1 MNRQIESSEPPRPH
15 AAVVEALRLLGK
27 RCLALAIHDSS
38 FPSLADEEIG
48 RGTPYG
54 EGARAFLRFIRG
66 LGFEAVQ
73 FGPQGQTARDNPSPY
88 DGTLFSRNI
97 LNLDLASLAGGAQ
110 AWLSRKTLDIRV
122 AQARTADRIHSHHSR
137 AFDATH
143 AALKEIHQHFV
154 ERRDRGDAD
163 ALRWD
168 RELRDFTRREFAW
181 LYPDA
186 LYHVLAQEQAWR
198 HHRDWRI
205 CDQASPL
212 RDLYPHAVDVRR
224 FWEERLAQLPTDQ
237 QHAIERYRLGQYLLH
252 RQHARLRSAAQGDG
266 LRIYGDLQ
274 IGISACDEWSRS
286 KLYLKHYLMG
296 APPSRTNP
304 AGQPWGYGV
313 LDPGQ
318 YLEPDGA
325 PGPVLKFLKARVNKM
340 LQEFDGLRIDHPHG
354 LVSPWVYLAGA
365 ADPYRAVQQGARLF
379 SSPNLPDHPELAHY
393 AIARAEQLD
402 TSLPRYADGWVRELD
417 PRQVERYALL
427 MDLLVDA
434 VRTQSGTIEEVLCEV
449 LSTLPYPLARII
461 ERHGLGRFRVT
472 QKADLENPSDVYRS
486 ENARPEDW
494 IMAGNH
500 DTPPIWRLAKEWIDN
515 GQARRQADYLAWRLA
530 PEASR
535 EAFAREIAGD
545 RRKLVHAKLA
555 DVLASPATHVMIFFA
570 DLLGM
575 EEIYNRPGSKHPENW
590 SLRVPPDFAETY
602 PALAARGEALN
613 IPSVLALALRARGAE
628 FTSAHRD
635 LIGQLQQLGGW
646 WN

>member
-1 MNRQIESSEPPRPH
+1 MNRQFESNESPQPH

-27 RCLALAIHDSS
+27 RRLTLAIHDSS
-38 FPSLADEEIG
+38 FPSLAEEEIG

-66 LGFEAVQ
+66 LSFDAIQ

-97 LNLDLASLAGGAQ
+97 LNLDLAGLANGVE
-110 AWLSRKTLDIRV
+110 AWLSRETLDKRV
-122 AQARTADRIHSHHSR
+122 AQAQTTDRIHSDHSH

-143 AALKEIHQHFV
+143 AALKEIHQRFV
-154 ERRDRGDAD
+154 ARRNRGDED
-163 ALRWD
+163 ALRCD
-168 RELRDFTRREFAW
+168 TELADFTRREFEW

-198 HHRDWRI
+198 HHRDWRMR
-205 CDQASPL
+205 DQAPPL
-212 RDLYPHAVDVRR
+212 RDLYPRSVDVRLL
-224 FWEERLAQLPTDQ
+224 WEERLAQLPPRH
-237 QHAIERYRLGQYLLH
+237 QHAIECYRLGQFLLH
-252 RQHARLRSAAQGDG
+252 QQHARLRSAAQHYG
-266 LRIYGDLQ
+266 LSIYGDLQ
-274 IGISACDEWSRS
+274 VGISACDKWSRGT
-286 KLYLKHYLMG
+286 LYLNHYHMG

-325 PGPVLKFLKARVNKM
+325 PGPVLKFLTARVNKM
-340 LQEFDGLRIDHPHG
+340 LEEFDGLRIDHPHG
-354 LVSPWVYLAGA
+354 LVSPWVYLADA

-393 AIARAEQLD
+393 AIVREEQLD

-417 PRQVERYALL
+417 PRQIERYALL

-434 VRTQSGTIEEVLCEV
+434 VRTQSGTIQEILCEV
-449 LSTLPYPLARII
+449 LSTLPYPLACTI

-500 DTPPIWRLAKEWIDN
+500 DTPPIWRLAREWIIN
-515 GQARRQADYLAWRLA
+515 GQARHQADYLAWRLA
-530 PEASR
+530 PEVTR

-545 RRKLVHAKLA
+545 WRKLVHAKLA

-575 EEIYNRPGSKHPENW
+575 EEIYNRPGVEHPDNW
-590 SLRVPPDFAETY
+590 SLRVPPDFAVTY

-613 IPSVLALALRARGAE
+613 IPSVLALALRARGSE
-628 FTSAHRD
+628 FTATHRD
-635 LIGQLQQLGGW
+635 LIDQLLRLGGW
-646 WN
+646 WD